1 MWKAARRTDGSPQ
14 RSWSWSWARLGDAW
28 KANSFHPVSPE
39 VLQPPWSLIRRPQP
53 MTWKYVL
60 MKLDSRD
67 KKKYDASYIL
77 YFIKIT
83 KMHWAK
89 QGGGKKADQGIVQS
103 VHCCFRLCS
112 LYIFRQSPFFSWR
125 CSCTLIT
132 VTPSPVTYFIRFVHL
147 PSYSHCCVH
156 NL

>member
-1 MWKAARRTDGSPQ
+1 MG
-14 RSWSWSWARLGDAW
+14 L
-28 KANSFHPVSPE
+28 
-39 VLQPPWSLIRRPQP
+39 SLIGRRLESQFFLSSEPSGP
-53 MTWKYVL
+53 TATLKF
-60 MKLDSRD
+60 D
-67 KKKYDASYIL
+67 KKTSANNMKICFDVIGLKNKDKENDTSYTL

-89 QGGGKKADQGIVQS
+89 QGGGKKADQGIIQS

-132 VTPSPVTYFIRFVHL
+132 VTPSPVTHFFRFVHL
-147 PSYSHCCVH
+147 PSYSHCCVY